1 MVATWLV
8 IQAEGNELH
17 KDTRVTMIG
26 WPAGAQELAL
36 GDWLAESRDHSGGS
50 SAASFSAKISSRA
63 STSY

>member
-8 IQAEGNELH
+8 IQAEGNELQ
-17 KDTRVTMIG
+17 KDTRATVIG

-36 GDWLAESRDHSGGS
+36 GDWLVESHDQSGGS

-63 STSY
+63 STSF